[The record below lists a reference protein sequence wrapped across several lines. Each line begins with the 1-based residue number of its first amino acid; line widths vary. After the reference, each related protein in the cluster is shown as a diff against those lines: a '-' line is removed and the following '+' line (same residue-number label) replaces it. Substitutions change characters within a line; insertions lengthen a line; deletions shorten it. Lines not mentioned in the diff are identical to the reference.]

1 MFKSFKFWEKE
12 EISIEHQLS
21 EAVRA
26 YVDMGF
32 SRKLINVQVKNIF
45 FDYNYKEYSTEKSTP
60 SQQLTAYFK
69 MAKQGDK
76 SFLRE
81 QLYRALRRDGD
92 AYAKTLTH
100 TLKRNE

>member
-1 MFKSFKFWEKE
+1 MFESLKFWKKD

-21 EAVRA
+21 GAVQA

-45 FDYNYKEYSTEKSTP
+45 FDYAYNDYSTEKGTP
-60 SQQLTAYFK
+60 SQQLTEYFK
-69 MAKQGDK
+69 MAKNGDK

-81 QLYRALRRDGD
+81 ELYRALRRDGD